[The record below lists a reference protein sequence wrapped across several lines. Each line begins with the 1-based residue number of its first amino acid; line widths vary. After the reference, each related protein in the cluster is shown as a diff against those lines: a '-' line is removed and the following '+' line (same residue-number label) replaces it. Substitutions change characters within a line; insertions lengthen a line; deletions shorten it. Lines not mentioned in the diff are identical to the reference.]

1 MRYPKHTVTPQLTLS
16 QLDDKHLLI
25 YGGLDK
31 RLRFSD
37 VWVYSCESRAW
48 TQPAVEGAIPDPRAH
63 FTATKFGTQ
72 VIIFGG
78 YGGSGQVL
86 NELWVL
92 HINSGAGSV
101 RWENL
106 TETLQGTGPSP
117 RFDHAAFIYPITPN
131 SATYDKLLIMGG
143 RDLNTMYQVRQSP
156 VLSSCLLSQ
165 LV

>member
-1 MRYPKHTVTPQLTLS
+1 M
-16 QLDDKHLLI
+16 
-25 YGGLDK
+25 
-31 RLRFSD
+31 
-37 VWVYSCESRAW
+37 
-48 TQPAVEGAIPDPRAH
+48 EGAIPDPRAH

-143 RDLNTMYQVRQSP
+143 RDLNTMYQVRSIQQSLHFIAQNVVQTCLGCFDQ
-156 VLSSCLLSQ
+156 VLQ
-165 LV
+165 L